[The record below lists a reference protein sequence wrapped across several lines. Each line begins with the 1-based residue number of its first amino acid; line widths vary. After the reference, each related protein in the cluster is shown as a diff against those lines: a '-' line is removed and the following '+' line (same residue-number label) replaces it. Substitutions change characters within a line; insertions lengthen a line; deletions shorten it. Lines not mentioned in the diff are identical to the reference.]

1 MRNPHVRCYYAPL
14 NAPIPA
20 IAADLCARVGLP
32 DPAPLAVTGTE
43 PILPSSFRVDAAAA
57 ASIGAVALA
66 AEAIWRHRTGA
77 GQGVSIDL
85 RHAAA
90 EFRSE
95 RHLRIGDEPPKD
107 PWDPIAGAYPTA
119 DGWVRLHTNFPHHR
133 DGILKLLNCGPTRED
148 VAAALRRQKA
158 EAFETAAFKA
168 NMCVSAYRSLAQWDA
183 HPHAEALAGLPPLR
197 LERINNA
204 PPRPFTPNPSRPLS
218 GLRVLDLTRVI
229 AGPVATR
236 TLAAHGADVL
246 TVASP
251 NVPNLPTLIADTGRG
266 KRACA
271 IDLETAEGR
280 ATLRSLVEQADI
292 FVQSYRPGA
301 LARHGF
307 GPAQVAAMNPGI
319 TVATLSAY
327 GETGPWAGKRGFDS
341 LVQTSTGLNHA
352 EAQAA
357 NTPTP
362 KPLPCQALDHA
373 SGYLL
378 ALAAMAARLRQS
390 KEGGSWKVSVSLAT
404 TATWLRTLGR
414 IDAIATPDP
423 GFDTIADL
431 LEPSSFGDTPTK
443 GIRHAATLSE
453 TPARWSRGASSLGAD
468 PAAW

>member
-1 MRNPHVRCYYAPL
+1 MT
-14 NAPIPA
+14 PA
-20 IAADLCARVGLP
+20 QIAADLCARVGLN
-32 DPAPLAVTGTE
+32 DAPPLTVTGAE

-57 ASIGAVALA
+57 ASIGASALA
-66 AEAIWRHRTGA
+66 AEAIWRHRTNA

-95 RHLRIGDEPPKD
+95 RYLRIADTPPKD

-119 DGWVRLHTNFPHHR
+119 DRWVRLHTNFPHHR
-133 DGILKLLNCGPTRED
+133 DGILKLLACENTKES
-148 VAAALRRQKA
+148 VAAALRRWKA
-158 EAFETAAFKA
+158 EAFETAAFQA
-168 NMCVSAYRSLAQWDA
+168 GMCVSAYRSLAQWDA
-183 HPHAEALAGLPPLR
+183 HPHAQALAGLPPLR
-197 LERINNA
+197 LERLHPA
-204 PPRPFTPNPSRPLS
+204 PPRPFTANPTRPLS

-229 AGPVATR
+229 AGPVAAR

-251 NVPNLPTLIADTGRG
+251 NIPNLPTLIADTGRG

-280 ATLRSLVEQADI
+280 ATLRALVEQADI
-292 FVQSYRPGA
+292 FLQSYRPGA

-319 TVATLSAY
+319 IVGTLSAY
-327 GETGPWAGKRGFDS
+327 GESGPWAGKRGFDS
-341 LVQTSTGLNHA
+341 LVQTATGFNHA
-352 EAQAA
+352 EAEAA
-357 NTPTP
+357 GASSP

-378 ALAAMAARLRQS
+378 ALAAMAARLRQA

-404 TATWLRTLGR
+404 TGHWLRSLGR
-414 IDAIATPDP
+414 IDGLATPDP
-423 GFDTIADL
+423 GFDTITDL
-431 LEPSSFGDTPTK
+431 LEPSSFGITPTQT
-443 GIRHAATLSE
+443 IRHAAAMSA
-453 TPARWSRGASSLGAD
+453 TPAHWPRGASTLGAD
-468 PAAW
+468 QPVW

>member
-1 MRNPHVRCYYAPL
+1 MT
-14 NAPIPA
+14 PA
-20 IAADLCARVGLP
+20 QIAADLCARVGLN
-32 DPAPLAVTGTE
+32 DAPPLTVTGAE

-57 ASIGAVALA
+57 ASIGASALA
-66 AEAIWRHRTGA
+66 AEAIWRHRTNA

-95 RHLRIGDEPPKD
+95 RYLRIADTPPKD

-119 DGWVRLHTNFPHHR
+119 DRWVRLHTNFPHHR
-133 DGILKLLNCGPTRED
+133 DGILKLLACENTKES
-148 VAAALRRQKA
+148 VAAALRRWKA
-158 EAFETAAFKA
+158 EAFETAAFQA
-168 NMCVSAYRSLAQWDA
+168 GMCVSAYRSLTQWDA
-183 HPHAEALAGLPPLR
+183 HPHAQALAGLPPLR
-197 LERINNA
+197 LERLHPA
-204 PPRPFTPNPSRPLS
+204 PPRPFTANPTRPLS

-229 AGPVATR
+229 AGPVAAR

-251 NVPNLPTLIADTGRG
+251 NIPNLPTLIADTGRG

-280 ATLRSLVEQADI
+280 ATLRALVEQADI
-292 FVQSYRPGA
+292 FLQSYRPGT

-319 TVATLSAY
+319 IVGTLSAY
-327 GETGPWAGKRGFDS
+327 GESGPWAGKRGFDS
-341 LVQTSTGLNHA
+341 LVQTATGFNHA
-352 EAQAA
+352 EAEAA
-357 NTPTP
+357 GSSSP

-378 ALAAMAARLRQS
+378 ALAAMAARLRQA

-404 TATWLRTLGR
+404 TGHWLRSLGR
-414 IDAIATPDP
+414 IDGLATPDP
-423 GFDTIADL
+423 GFDTITDL
-431 LEPSSFGDTPTK
+431 LEPSSFGNAPTQT
-443 GIRHAATLSE
+443 ICHAAAMSQ
-453 TPARWSRGASSLGAD
+453 TPAHWPRGASTLGAD
-468 PAAW
+468 QPVW

>member
-1 MRNPHVRCYYAPL
+1 MTPTQ
-14 NAPIPA
+14 
-20 IAADLCARVGLP
+20 IAAELCARVGLN
-32 DPAPLAVTGTE
+32 DTAPLTVTGAE

-57 ASIGAVALA
+57 ASIGAAALA
-66 AEAIWRHRTGA
+66 AEAIWRHRTNT

-107 PWDPIAGAYPTA
+107 PWDPIAGAYPTQ

-133 DGILKLLNCGPTRED
+133 DGILKLLNCANTRED
-148 VAAALRRQKA
+148 VAAALRRWKA

-204 PPRPFTPNPSRPLS
+204 PPRPFTPNPSRPLA
-218 GLRVLDLTRVI
+218 GIRVLDLTRVI

-271 IDLETAEGR
+271 IDLETEQGR
-280 ATLRSLVEQADI
+280 AALRTLVEQTDI

-327 GETGPWAGKRGFDS
+327 GESGPPTSESWAGKRGFDS

-352 EAQAA
+352 EAEAA
-357 NTPTP
+357 NTATP

-404 TATWLRTLGR
+404 TATWLRSLGR
-414 IDAIATPDP
+414 IDAIAAPDP

-431 LEPSSFGDTPTK
+431 LDPSSFGQTPTQA
-443 GIRHAATLSE
+443 IRHAAHLSE
-453 TPARWSRGASSLGAD
+453 TPPHWSRGASALGAD
-468 PAAW
+468 QPTW